1 MLNILSDLPVFK
13 TVRGRQILSLWAAKF
28 FEKTGIRKLFG
39 AQLVAAVVLT
49 GVVTPQINS
58 ISSSYQ
64 VEQAV
69 KTIQIAADINTQST
83 FTMPVSDFRLS
94 QTFSGWHQG
103 IDLVAPHDTPVYA
116 IESGQV
122 EKTEDGFFGYG
133 KNVLIAH
140 DNEFKSLYAHLSQ
153 IQTQTGKKVG
163 RGELIG
169 LVGKTGWATGD
180 HLHLEIH
187 YKNIPINPLEV
198 LPVKPA
204 EIQYDGMYFQL
215 QASTSGIATSSKAQV
230 TSSPQ

>member
-1 MLNILSDLPVFK
+1 MLNLLAQLPVFR
-13 TVRGRQILSLWAAKF
+13 TVRGRQTVSLWAAKF
-28 FEKTGIRKLFG
+28 FEKTGINKLFG

-49 GVVTPQINS
+49 GIVTPQINT

-69 KTIQIAADINTQST
+69 KTIQIAADINTEST

-94 QTFSGWHQG
+94 QTFSLWHQG

-122 EKTEDGFFGYG
+122 EKTENGFFGYG

-153 IQTQTGKKVG
+153 IQTQTGKKVN
-163 RGELIG
+163 RGEVIG
-169 LVGKTGWATGD
+169 LVGRTGWATGD
-180 HLHLEIH
+180 HLHLEIY
-187 YKNIPINPLEV
+187 YKNIPISPLEV
-198 LPVKPA
+198 LPVKPQ
-204 EIQYDGMYFQL
+204 EIQYDGVYLQL
-215 QASTSGIATSSKAQV
+215 QASASAVTTSSTAQ
-230 TSSPQ
+230 TISSPQ